1 MDHID
6 PKRGIIAWFAN
17 NPVAANLMMVFILV
31 MGFVTY
37 SSIQRQM
44 FPQVE
49 VNYVHIN
56 ATFRGAAPQ
65 EIEEGILI
73 KIEEALQ
80 DIEGIKRI
88 RSFAWRGGGRL
99 SIELEVGEDIS
110 SRLDQ
115 IKLRVDSIGTFPSGM
130 EPLTIY
136 QVEWRQQAV
145 ELVLTGSEDSLELKA
160 MGREIQNELLLL
172 DQINF
177 VNFSSMPA
185 WEVAVEIAP
194 ETLQRYNLSLQDV
207 SRAIRNHSDNLSAGI
222 IRSESGMI
230 AIRSEQRA
238 YRAADFAR
246 IPVILGPQGE
256 RVLLGDIAAISDGFE
271 ERINYM
277 RSNGRNAA
285 FLQVQASSSQSL
297 PDVARSVHQYLAY
310 KNDQLPEGYQLEALV
325 DMTYYLNGRLN
336 MMWSNLLQGS
346 VLVFLML
353 MLFLRVK
360 VAFWVMLG
368 LPIAF
373 LGAIWLMPFAGVT
386 INIVT
391 LFAFIMVLGIVV
403 DDAIVIGES
412 AYHET
417 EQRGHSVDNI
427 VRGARRVAT
436 PATFGVLT
444 TIAVFA
450 PFMFAQGMESNEFRN
465 ISIVVVLC
473 LVFSLIESKLILP
486 AHLAHSNIKPLSPN
500 HWRSRFQ
507 AGFQQLIEQR
517 YQPFLRRC
525 ISHRYAT
532 LAAFVSLLMVCIALM
547 ASNHLRVVMTP
558 PVPHDYPSI
567 RFEMHQNASEQQT
580 LESLLAI
587 EAMIYQQ
594 EERVRAETG
603 KPLVQ
608 DVFAFLNSQTSGE
621 VLVTLVP
628 EDDRPFNAF
637 TLSRRWREA
646 MPELPGVRLTRVIDD
661 VLSMGGQNN
670 LEYRLFGRDI
680 DQLNRAGLALI
691 ADLAKVPGVF
701 DLSSTI
707 DSAGKELNLQLKPVA
722 YQLGLTPADLASQ
735 VGAGFYGLE
744 AQRMI
749 RDGDEVRVMVR
760 YPRQQRE
767 QIAALDYSK
776 VRLPSGDF
784 VLLGDVAELVETPG
798 ISRINRENG
807 FRTVRVSAN
816 VDQAQ
821 VTTSEVVRLVRSD
834 ILPDLLERFPGVRT
848 ELGGQIEEQQR
859 QRDQMFLFM
868 IAGLLMVYILLA
880 IPLKS
885 YSQPLIVMSVIPFG
899 MIGAVLAHFVFGM
912 NLSLFSFF
920 GMIAAAGVVIN
931 DSLVLTDYVNQARR
945 EGLSMTDAVVRAGK
959 MRFRAILLTSLTTF
973 FGLVPIMFETS
984 LQAQFVIPMAVSLSF
999 AVLFATLITLV
1010 LVPCLY
1016 LILEDCKRPFKALKR
1031 RLFSRNATVDVA
1043 S

>member
-1 MDHID
+1 MDSLD

-31 MGFVTY
+31 MGLVTY
-37 SSIQRQM
+37 NGMQRQM
-44 FPQVE
+44 FPQLE
-49 VNYVHIN
+49 INYIHIN
-56 ATFRGAAPQ
+56 STFRGAAPQ

-80 DIEGIKRI
+80 DVEGIKRI
-88 RSFAWRGGGRL
+88 RSFAWRGAGRI
-99 SIELEVGEDIS
+99 SVELEVGQDIS

-115 IKLRVDSIGTFPSGM
+115 IKLRVDSIGTFPAGM

-145 ELVLTGSEDSLELKA
+145 ELVLTGSEDPLQLKA
-160 MGREIQNELLLL
+160 MGREIENELLMLE
-172 DQINF
+172 QISF
-177 VNFSSMPA
+177 VNFNSMPG
-185 WEVAVEIAP
+185 WEIAVEIDP
-194 ETLQRYNLSLQDV
+194 TVLQRYDISLSDV
-207 SRAIRNHSDNLSAGI
+207 SRAIRSYSDNISAGM
-222 IRSESGMI
+222 IRSEAGMI
-230 AIRSEQRA
+230 AIRSEQRV
-238 YRAADFAR
+238 YRGPELAM
-246 IPVILGPQGE
+246 IPVIVGPQGE
-256 RVLLGDIAAISDGFE
+256 RVLLGDIATIHDGFE
-271 ERINYM
+271 ERVNYM

-285 FLQVQASSSQSL
+285 FLQVEASSTQSL
-297 PDVARSVHQYLAY
+297 PDVARSVHQYIDF
-310 KNDQLPEGYQLEALV
+310 KNKQLPEGYQLEVLV

-353 MLFLRVK
+353 MLFLRFK

-373 LGAIWLMPFAGVT
+373 LGAIWLMPFAGVS

-417 EQRGHSVDNI
+417 EQKGHSVEHI
-427 VRGARRVAT
+427 IRGAKRVAV

-473 LVFSLIESKLILP
+473 LIFSLIESKLILP
-486 AHLAHSNIKPLSPN
+486 AHLAHSKIKPLKEG
-500 HWRSRFQ
+500 HWRSRFNQ
-507 AGFQQLIEQR
+507 RFQHLIEHR
-517 YQPFLRRC
+517 YQPFLKRC
-525 ISHRYAT
+525 MEHRYAT
-532 LAAFVSLLMVCIALM
+532 LAAFFSLLLVTIALI
-547 ASNHLRVVMTP
+547 ASNHVRVVFMP
-558 PVPHDYPSI
+558 PVPHDFPSI

-580 LESLLAI
+580 LSSLLAI
-587 EAMIYQQ
+587 EQMIYQQ
-594 EERVRAETG
+594 EVLIKEETG
-603 KPLVQ
+603 KSMLR
-608 DVFAFLNSQTSGE
+608 DVFAFLNSQTSGQ
-621 VLVTLVP
+621 VVVPLVD

-637 TLSRRWREA
+637 ELSRRWREA
-646 MPELPGVRLTRVIDD
+646 MPELPGVRQIQVQDD
-661 VLSMGGQNN
+661 VTGMGDQGN
-670 LEYRLFGRDI
+670 LGYRLFGRDI
-680 DQLNRAGLALI
+680 DQLNQAGLALI
-691 ADLAKVPGVF
+691 DELGKIPGVY
-701 DLSSTI
+701 DISSTI
-707 DSAGKELNLQLKPVA
+707 DSAGKELNLELKPVA
-722 YQLGLTPADLASQ
+722 YQLGLTPTDIASQ
-735 VGAGFYGLE
+735 VGAGFYGVE

-760 YPRQQRE
+760 YPRLNRE

-776 VRLPSGDF
+776 IRLPDGEF
-784 VLLGDVAELVETPG
+784 VMLGDVAELVETAG

-807 FRTVRVSAN
+807 FRTVRITAN
-816 VDQAQ
+816 VDQSQ
-821 VTTSEVVRLVRSD
+821 VTTSEVVTMVRND
-834 ILPDLLERFPGVRT
+834 VMPDVLEQFPGVRS
-848 ELGGQIEEQQR
+848 ELGGQIEEQQK
-859 QRDQMFLFM
+859 QRDQMFLYM
-868 IAGLLMVYILLA
+868 IAGMLMVYILLA

-885 YSQPLIVMSVIPFG
+885 YTQPLIVMSVIPFG
-899 MIGAVLAHFVFGM
+899 MIGAVFAHFILGY

-931 DSLVLTDYVNQARR
+931 DSLVLTDYVNQARKQ
-945 EGLSMTDAVVRAGK
+945 GLSLKESVVTAGK

-984 LQAQFVIPMAVSLSF
+984 LQAQFVIPMAISLSF
-999 AVLFATLITLV
+999 AVLFATLITLI

-1016 LILEDCKRPFKALKR
+1016 VILDDAKRPVKALIARIKG
-1031 RLFSRNATVDVA
+1031 TPPVA
-1043 S
+1043 EEAH